1 MVVRWGGRENE
12 DLDLSIG
19 WGVEDAETSVPV
31 SIGSDGSIELTAKLD
46 YELIKEYWL
55 VVATVPRGMPELRVT
70 TWLQVGGGVD
80 WAWQLKI
87 IRFEFIKT

>member
-1 MVVRWGGRENE
+1 MGWVVVRWGGRENE

-70 TWLQVGGGVD
+70 TWLQVGGG
-80 WAWQLKI
+80 WI
-87 IRFEFIKT
+87 GPGN